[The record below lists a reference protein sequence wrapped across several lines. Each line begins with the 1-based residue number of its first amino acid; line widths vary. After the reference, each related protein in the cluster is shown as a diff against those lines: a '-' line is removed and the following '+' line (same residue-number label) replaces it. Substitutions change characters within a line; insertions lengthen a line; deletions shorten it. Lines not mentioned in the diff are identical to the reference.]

1 MPPVIVFPK
10 HPHLFF
16 DITAAGFAVHASP
29 FNCLATHLFPPGE
42 TLGRY
47 FLVENI
53 RAERSWAFIYDE
65 ANFDNELLVAALD
78 FELRV
83 AFVALQTHA

>member
-1 MPPVIVFPK
+1 MVFPK
-10 HPHLFF
+10 LPHLFF
-16 DITAAGFAVHASP
+16 DITATRFAVHPSP
-29 FNCLATHLFPPGE
+29 LNRLATHLFPPGD

-47 FLVENI
+47 FLVENS

-83 AFVALQTHA
+83 PSVALQTHA

>member
-1 MPPVIVFPK
+1 MVFPE
-10 HPHLFF
+10 HPHLSF
-16 DITAAGFAVHASP
+16 DVPAAGFAVHSP
-29 FNCLATHLFPPGE
+29 PLHRLATHLFPPGE

-47 FLVENI
+47 FLVENS

-83 AFVALQTHA
+83 PSVALQTHA